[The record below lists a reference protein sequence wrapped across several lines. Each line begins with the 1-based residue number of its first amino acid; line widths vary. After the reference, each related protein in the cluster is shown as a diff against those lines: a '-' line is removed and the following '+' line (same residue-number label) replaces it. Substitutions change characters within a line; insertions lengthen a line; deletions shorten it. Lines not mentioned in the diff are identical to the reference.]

1 MTFSAVPEPDNLNT
15 EKATVCSLAF
25 RPAYSLHL
33 TSPPS
38 PNTNPTTN
46 SNSTNP
52 THDFLTT
59 IIMSSRYAAARPKRA
74 GEQFARTHHGET
86 DDSGPFTKKPKFDL
100 RNPSALAPDA
110 PEEDAVLDADVIG
123 SGAGMKRGAI
133 NIDGYDSDSENE
145 GFDARAE
152 ERARGKKGKGEV
164 NLAEAFEYGNGKDG
178 GGKGEEDDE
187 DEDMFGDLEEEND
200 DEGEGKV
207 AGKPKK
213 NVKFL
218 DVDEIEGQVESSKS
232 GGHVS
237 GNFTLDP
244 KGKLSTHAMD
254 DQLSSDD
261 EEDAALAAQEEDID
275 EEVGAGGLKRN
286 APKVDAFNMKA
297 EQEEGRFDEAGNFV
311 RKANDPDA
319 KHDMWLEGV
328 SKKEMRKAAEAHE
341 KREAELRQKRLED
354 DALLLPDILRTLI
367 LQLEKGETVL
377 EALARLGKGQTKT
390 KKIPKWKLKK
400 QKLASNSNG
409 NAEEMD
415 VDAKKE
421 AQDPE
426 QVRIRE
432 AVDTITGAA
441 DQLLTRGQTE
451 IYEQEREM
459 LVRQY
464 RREAGEDWVEPK
476 PEEKGEGE
484 GGEKMWEYR
493 WVDGRDGAERQGP
506 FDGRTMEAWRDAGYF
521 GEGVEFRRV
530 GEGGGGWERVVEFV

>member
-1 MTFSAVPEPDNLNT
+1 
-15 EKATVCSLAF
+15 
-25 RPAYSLHL
+25 
-33 TSPPS
+33 
-38 PNTNPTTN
+38 
-46 SNSTNP
+46 
-52 THDFLTT
+52 
-59 IIMSSRYAAARPKRA
+59 MSSRYAAARPKRA

-86 DDSGPFTKKPKFDL
+86 EDGGPSTSKKPKFDI

-110 PEEDAVLDADVIG
+110 PEEDAVLEADVIG
-123 SGAGMKRGAI
+123 SGAGMKRGAV

-164 NLAEAFEYGNGKDG
+164 NLAEAFEYGKDG
-178 GGKGEEDDE
+178 SGGAGATEEDE
-187 DEDMFGDLEEEND
+187 DEDMFGDLEED
-200 DEGEGKV
+200 DEKEESAVGTKAKEK
-207 AGKPKK
+207 A
-213 NVKFL
+213 VKFL
-218 DVDEIEGQVESSKS
+218 EVDEIEGQVDSSRS

-237 GNFTLDP
+237 GNFALDP

-254 DQLSSDD
+254 DQVSSDD
-261 EEDAALAAQEEDID
+261 EDDAALAAEEEDID

-297 EQEEGRFDEAGNFV
+297 EQEEGRFDAAGNFV

-328 SKKEMRKAAEAHE
+328 SKKEMKKAAEAHE

-354 DALLLPDILRTLI
+354 DAMLLPDILRVLI
-367 LQLEKGETVL
+367 LHLERGETVL

-390 KKIPKWKLKK
+390 KKVPKWKLKK
-400 QKLASNSNG
+400 KGQDV
-409 NAEEMD
+409 MD

-421 AQDPE
+421 DEDPE

-432 AVDTITGAA
+432 AVNKITGAA

-464 RREAGEDWVEPK
+464 RREAGEDWVEPLKEAVTGDK
-476 PEEKGEGE
+476 PV
-484 GGEKMWEYR
+484 KMWEYR
-493 WVDGRDGAERQGP
+493 WIDGRDGAAKQGP
-506 FDGRTMEAWRDAGYF
+506 YDGATMVAWQDAGYF

-530 GEGGGGWERVVEFV
+530 DDDGPWDRVVDFV